1 MNKRILS
8 LFVLGAAFFSVQA
21 QQDKG
26 GISSEML
33 DQIRQSYQG
42 TSADKA
48 LRNAIGNNDIRKLAL
63 NQENMTGMDTHFS
76 IKVDSKGITDQ
87 KSSGRCWLF
96 TGLNVMR
103 AKAIA
108 KYGLGSFEFAMA
120 FIFAIVVCKDAM
132 GVRLETGRQAVII
145 NDIVEAFNSLAS
157 EKLPEAK
164 LKEFVGHTPLQ
175 VIAGILLGVVNT
187 FIMYYCVL

>member
-1 MNKRILS
+1 MNWFQELLS
-8 LFVLGAAFFSVQA
+8 NGFLLTALSSWFWAQLIKTVLHAIVTKKLDLTRLVGDGGMPSGHSATVSSLAASAAFV
-21 QQDKG
+21 
-26 GISSEML
+26 
-33 DQIRQSYQG
+33 
-42 TSADKA
+42 
-48 LRNAIGNNDIRKLAL
+48 
-63 NQENMTGMDTHFS
+63 
-76 IKVDSKGITDQ
+76 
-87 KSSGRCWLF
+87 
-96 TGLNVMR
+96 
-103 AKAIA
+103 
-108 KYGLGSFEFAMA
+108 YGLGSFEFAMA

-157 EKLPEAK
+157 EKLPEVK